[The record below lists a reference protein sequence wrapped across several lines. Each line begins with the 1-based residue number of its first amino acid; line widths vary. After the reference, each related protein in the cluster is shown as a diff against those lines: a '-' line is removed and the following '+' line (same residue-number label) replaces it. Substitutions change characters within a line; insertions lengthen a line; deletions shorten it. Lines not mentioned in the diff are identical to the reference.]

1 MIHIKTDQ
9 IWSMGSAYRN
19 HASGTNFGNLYG
31 LAYKHT
37 NNGSGG
43 TMGGGHMM
51 VWCQNGSPKFSAGNN
66 VWAAAN
72 MLAAGFLYNSDRA
85 LKENIKPIENA
96 LNTVLS
102 LSGVSYTLKK
112 SGKDTTG
119 FIAQEVEKVLPDMVE
134 GEEGEKG
141 VNYGQMVAL
150 LTEAMREQQNMI
162 VALQEEVKGLK
173 NAIK

>member
-1 MIHIKTDQ
+1 
-9 IWSMGSAYRN
+9 
-19 HASGTNFGNLYG
+19 
-31 LAYKHT
+31 
-37 NNGSGG
+37 
-43 TMGGGHMM
+43 
-51 VWCQNGSPKFSAGNN
+51 
-66 VWAAAN
+66 